1 MANNKVMF
9 KMGPQANIN
18 ALFNGGAT
26 NGTFYLTDDTNRLY
40 IGKNGK
46 AVAVNQGVIQ
56 VESVTELNST
66 EAEMGQFYYVKDTNI
81 LCVRSGGKWVQIN
94 PDTDT
99 KITART
105 NSVKTDNGFIV
116 VEDVVTQTDSN
127 KLDTDFKTNF
137 GVKGTNGITVSLD
150 ETSTTPRL
158 VITQANYALTSS
170 ADEGKATIA
179 LSNGVANSS
188 VVFEKGKNVT
198 LSKNDSGNIVIAAE
212 DTTLADNGLTASIA
226 ADAANGAK
234 LDLSVADTSGKTLT
248 ASASFGVVYG
258 DNGGKGVSAT
268 FENGAFK
275 LNTYTK
281 AEVDGLIKGIDGMTY
296 MGAVEDY
303 PSGSEIRK
311 GYTYKASKPFG
322 EGAKAVKTGDVIIAN
337 GTEGDN
343 GFITGTITWDI
354 IPAGDDSLTD
364 TTYTFA
370 NEGAGVS
377 IYQDADVPVLKGGFK
392 VASGND
398 HLVVSNE
405 VKAGINEIK
414 VTHAEPLATE
424 GETVKAAEEKLIQG
438 QGADFKFSIPVLSY
452 DKAGHISAVTSQE
465 FTVKDTLA
473 TYSLDSLKASVANN
487 TATVAIAMH
496 HDQVVGNNLAA
507 SFNIKSSTLTMS
519 ADANG
524 DLTMDLEWGSF

>member
-1 MANNKVMF
+1 
-9 KMGPQANIN
+9 
-18 ALFNGGAT
+18 
-26 NGTFYLTDDTNRLY
+26 
-40 IGKNGK
+40 
-46 AVAVNQGVIQ
+46 
-56 VESVTELNST
+56 
-66 EAEMGQFYYVKDTNI
+66 MGQFYYVKDTNI
-81 LCVRSGGKWVQIN
+81 LCVRSGGRWVQIN

-105 NSVKTDNGFIV
+105 NSAKTDNGFIV

-170 ADEGKATIA
+170 ADESKATIS

-188 VVFEKGKNVT
+188 VVFEKGSNIT
-198 LSKNDSGNIVIAAE
+198 FSKVDSGNIVIAAE
-212 DTTLADNGLTASIA
+212 DTTLADNGLTATIA
-226 ADAANGAK
+226 ADAVKGGAK
-234 LDLSVADTSGKTLT
+234 LDLSVADTSGQTLT
-248 ASASFGVVYG
+248 ASASFGIVYG
-258 DNGGKGVSAT
+258 DNNGAGVNAT

-296 MGAVEDY
+296 MGAVDDY

-322 EGAKAVKTGDVIIAN
+322 EGAVRVGDVIIAN
-337 GTEGDN
+337 GKEDEDT

-364 TTYTFA
+364 TTYSFT
-370 NEGAGVS
+370 NEGAGIS
-377 IYQDADVPVLKGGFK
+377 IYQDADVPALKGGFK
-392 VASGND
+392 VLSGND

-414 VTHAEPLATE
+414 VTHAGPLAAE
-424 GETVKAAEEKLIQG
+424 SETVKAGEEYLNQVE
-438 QGADFKFSIPVLSY
+438 GADFKFKIPVISY

-496 HDQVVGNNLAA
+496 HDQVVDNNLAA